1 MLVSMT
7 NGILEKTIAINGND
21 AVSLFKNLIRMELLE
36 IESKTGILFS
46 LILGK

>member
-1 MLVSMT
+1 MT
-7 NGILEKTIAINGND
+7 NGILEKAIAINGSE
-21 AVSLFKNLIRMELLE
+21 AVSLFTNLIKTELLE

>member
-1 MLVSMT
+1 MT
-7 NGILEKTIAINGND
+7 NGILEKTIAINGSE
-21 AVSLFKNLIRMELLE
+21 AVSLFINLIKTELLE